1 METIAKGTAVTNRSN
16 GHPATVEAVDL
27 QASQG
32 PSALLRYEA
41 NERNGLAPGDH
52 ETGWALLADLEVAIR
67 VDAGAEAFGAVF
79 PLRWGAD
86 RPIIE
91 ALWGEADVRREDS
104 FVFDGAGRF
113 RRVRGPGQPFAPDNP
128 EGFRLVGDPRPAS
141 TRVDAFMQPVDL
153 PSGPM
158 GILERVARAAWDRA
172 RRVRVDGELRAVGE
186 PFHDL
191 GAILADAGF
200 PGGIM
205 DPGLSGGAEEVARH
219 LARRDRAVAL
229 LVREVLCEQVY
240 RHRGALGPEPYEHIN
255 QLLGTRDVDLDAVVR
270 ACRVDELLGPPGS
283 PIGASKRELRAI
295 AARVLDEATS

>member
-1 METIAKGTAVTNRSN
+1 METIAKGTAVTNRGN

-41 NERNGLAPGDH
+41 NERNGLRPGDH

-128 EGFRLVGDPRPAS
+128 EGFRLVGDPRPPS

-153 PSGPM
+153 PGGDDPLLGP
-158 GILERVARAAWDRA
+158 GRFEEARRRAASPSPFIPN
-172 RRVRVDGELRAVGE
+172 LRE
-186 PFHDL
+186 
-191 GAILADAGF
+191 ILDQ
-200 PGGIM
+200 PG
-205 DPGLSGGAEEVARH
+205 V
-219 LARRDRAVAL
+219 
-229 LVREVLCEQVY
+229 
-240 RHRGALGPEPYEHIN
+240 
-255 QLLGTRDVDLDAVVR
+255 AVVR
-270 ACRVDELLGPPGS
+270 YDADVEAVSDGSGGRRPGDVLVTATIRI
-283 PIGASKRELRAI
+283 P
-295 AARVLDEATS
+295 ARTS

>member
-1 METIAKGTAVTNRSN
+1 METIAKGTAVLNRGN

-41 NERNGLAPGDH
+41 NERNGLKPGDH

-128 EGFRLVGDPRPAS
+128 EGFRMVGDPRPAS

-153 PSGPM
+153 PETLSDHAYRDEMNG
-158 GILERVARAAWDRA
+158 ERVRQRLTAA
-172 RRVRVDGELRAVGE
+172 
-186 PFHDL
+186 L
-191 GAILADAGF
+191 GLGPPGTAQTTDAILAA
-200 PGGIM
+200 
-205 DPGLSGGAEEVARH
+205 LQ
-219 LARRDRAVAL
+219 RRDRAVAL

-240 RHRGALGPEPYEHIN
+240 RHRAALGPEPFEHLN
-255 QLLGTRDVDLDAVVR
+255 QLLGTRDVDLDAVVG

-295 AARVLDEATS
+295 AARVLDEASS